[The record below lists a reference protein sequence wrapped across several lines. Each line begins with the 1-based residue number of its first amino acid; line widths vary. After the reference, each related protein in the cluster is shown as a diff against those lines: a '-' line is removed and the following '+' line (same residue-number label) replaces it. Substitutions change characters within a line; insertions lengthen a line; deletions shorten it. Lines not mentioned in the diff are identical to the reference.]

1 MNKFLSGLLAVAVVL
16 LIVFVILRDSKQP
29 LSNSVEIITTPG
41 TKVFAKL
48 PDGEEQFLNSVPK
61 LDNGESN
68 QIKVDVPV
76 NADVILR
83 YNNEEEIIAYEE
95 WQEEKAISVNFNVSI
110 QINVLPWAYVF
121 IKLPDDDN
129 FIKPRRQDFIITPE
143 PNEEYTN
150 VTPIRGGLKVPI
162 GTTIKLEYDG
172 REQIF
177 SYETWKN
184 DQRISYNFSNP

>member
-1 MNKFLSGLLAVAVVL
+1 MNKFLSGLLVVAVVL